1 MAIKLIINHTGRIL
15 FLLLLTILFS
25 CEEQGLFVICDE
37 CDDTEPISTE
47 LEISLNE
54 NLETAVMINVYE
66 GNLED
71 NNLVNSSETFA
82 PISYFTV
89 KLNRRYTITA
99 TYNLT
104 EGTFVAVDS
113 ALPKVKYS
121 KEACDNPCYW
131 VYDRIIN
138 LKLKKL

>member
-1 MAIKLIINHTGRIL
+1 MAVKLILNHTGRIL
-15 FLLLLTILFS
+15 FLLFLTVLFS

-37 CDDTEPISTE
+37 CDDIEPVSTE
-47 LEISLNE
+47 LEIRLNE
-54 NLETAVMINVYE
+54 NLETSVLINVYE

-71 NNLVNSSETFA
+71 NNLVSSSETFA

-89 KLNRRYTITA
+89 KLNRKYTITA
-99 TYNLT
+99 TYNLSD
-104 EGTFVAVDS
+104 GTYVAVDS
-113 ALPKVKYS
+113 ALPQVKFS

-138 LKLKKL
+138 LKLKKI

>member
-1 MAIKLIINHTGRIL
+1 MAVKLILNHTGRIL
-15 FLLLLTILFS
+15 FLLFLTVLFS

-37 CDDTEPISTE
+37 CDDIEPISTE
-47 LEISLNE
+47 LEIRLNE
-54 NLETAVMINVYE
+54 NLETAVLINVYE

-82 PISYFTV
+82 SISYFTV

-113 ALPKVKYS
+113 ALPQVKFS

-138 LKLKKL
+138 LKLKKI

>member
-1 MAIKLIINHTGRIL
+1 MAVKPIPKYAGRIL
-15 FLLLLTILFS
+15 FLFLLTALFS
-25 CEEQGLFVICDE
+25 CEEQGLFVICEE
-37 CDDTEPISTE
+37 CDDIEPVSTE
-47 LEISLNE
+47 LEIRLNE
-54 NLETAVMINVYE
+54 NLETAVLINVYE

-71 NNLVNSSETFA
+71 NNLINSSETFA

-104 EGTFVAVDS
+104 KGTFVAVDS
-113 ALPKVKYS
+113 VLPQVKFS